1 MRFNTLLIFVVA
13 VLIGVGFSD
22 SPAEARLKAK
32 SKPKPDLI
40 SGNWTT
46 SLVAAGNSTFT
57 LTMKLKLE
65 GDKVTGSYESDHVGS
80 GKISKGIWAANKL
93 SLTLET
99 NHGPITLTGDLK
111 QGKLSGKFNSGPM
124 QGTWQA
130 NKKRPDAGS
139 GK

>member
-1 MRFNTLLIFVVA
+1 MRFKTLLISLAAALIAVA
-13 VLIGVGFSD
+13 VSIT
-22 SPAEARLKAK
+22 PAEAWQKNK
-32 SKPKPDLI
+32 PKPKPDLI
-40 SGNWTT
+40 SGNWNT

-65 GDKVTGSYESDHVGS
+65 KDKVTGSYESTHVGS
-80 GKISKGIWAANKL
+80 GKISKGTWAANKL

-99 NHGPITLTGDLK
+99 NHGPITLAGELK

-130 NKKRPDAGS
+130 SKK
-139 GK
+139 

>member
-1 MRFNTLLIFVVA
+1 MRFKTLMVSIVAALIV
-13 VLIGVGFSD
+13 VGFSA
-22 SPAEARLKAK
+22 SPAEAWQKTK

-80 GKISKGIWAANKL
+80 GKISKGTWAANKFSVL
-93 SLTLET
+93 LET
-99 NHGPITLTGDLK
+99 SHGPITLTGELK
-111 QGKLSGKFNSGPM
+111 QGKLGGKFNSGPM

-130 NKKRPDAGS
+130 GKK
-139 GK
+139 

>member
-1 MRFNTLLIFVVA
+1 MRFKTLMIAVALIVA
-13 VLIGVGFSD
+13 GFSAF
-22 SPAEARLKAK
+22 PVEAWQKNK

-40 SGNWTT
+40 SGNWAT

-57 LTMKLKLE
+57 LTMKLRLE
-65 GDKVTGSYESDHVGS
+65 GDKLTGNYESDHVGS
-80 GKISKGIWAANKL
+80 GKISKGIWKANKL

-99 NHGPITLTGDLK
+99 NHGPIALTGELK

-130 NKKRPDAGS
+130 KR
-139 GK
+139 

>member
-1 MRFNTLLIFVVA
+1 MRFKTLMIIVALIVVS
-13 VLIGVGFSD
+13 FSA
-22 SPAEARLKAK
+22 SPAEAWQKNK
-32 SKPKPDLI
+32 SKPKRDLI

-65 GDKVTGSYESDHVGS
+65 GDKLTGSYESDHVGS
-80 GKISKGIWAANKL
+80 GKISKGTWAANKL

-111 QGKLSGKFNSGPM
+111 QGKLAGKFNSGPM

-130 NKKRPDAGS
+130 NKK
-139 GK
+139 

>member
-1 MRFNTLLIFVVA
+1 MRYKTLLISVA
-13 VLIGVGFSD
+13 VALIVIGLSA
-22 SPAEARLKAK
+22 SPAKAWQKNK

-40 SGNWTT
+40 SGNWNT

-65 GDKVTGSYESDHVGS
+65 KDKVTGSYESDHVGS
-80 GKISKGIWAANKL
+80 GKISKGTWAANKL
-93 SLTLET
+93 RLTLET

-111 QGKLSGKFNSGPM
+111 QGKLAGKFNSGPM

-130 NKKRPDAGS
+130 GRK
-139 GK
+139 

>member
-1 MRFNTLLIFVVA
+1 MRFKTLMIAVALIV
-13 VLIGVGFSD
+13 VGFSA
-22 SPAEARLKAK
+22 SPAEAWQKNK

-40 SGNWTT
+40 SSAWTT

-80 GKISKGIWAANKL
+80 GKISKGTWAANKL

-99 NHGPITLTGDLK
+99 NHGPITLNGELK
-111 QGKLSGKFNSGPM
+111 QGKLGGKFNSGPM

-130 NKKRPDAGS
+130 SKK
-139 GK
+139 